1 MELVSKGNGMI
12 AGLEIWRSKGKFVLV
27 DVSSDGRFASDV
39 GVWMTACGPVGLN
52 TKTIK
57 KRKDAKKQDT
67 ATPCSTNTHS

>member
-39 GVWMTACGPVGLN
+39 EVWTRGLVGLN

-67 ATPCSTNTHS
+67 ATPCSTNAHS